1 MALRRQARGFTL
13 IELLV
18 VIAIIAILASML
30 LPALQQAREKA
41 RSINCVGNL
50 KQIGLGSMMYTDDY
64 RHIPPNSRGVGTL
77 GSAWYPW
84 WVNPY
89 INNYKVFIC
98 PSYTTLQ
105 GTANARSDA
114 GISGS
119 DCACGTTY
127 WRLRGGYG
135 PNYGDTGR
143 LTPWPVPQNRTLA
156 EIPDPSGTL
165 AVADSHCVVASPP
178 DIWPSDGTW
187 TGNKGQSLRHNR
199 GANVL
204 FCDGHV
210 EWKGEGHML
219 PNTLGSA
226 ARGMWTITAG
236 D

>member
-1 MALRRQARGFTL
+1 MATRTNPRRFTL

-30 LPALQQAREKA
+30 LPALAQARERA
-41 RSINCVGNL
+41 RSINCVANL

-64 RHIPPNSRGVGTL
+64 GRIPPNARGVGTL
-77 GSAWYPW
+77 GNAWYPW

-98 PSYTTLQ
+98 PSYTTIQ
-105 GTANARSDA
+105 ATATARSDA
-114 GISGS
+114 NVTGS
-119 DCACGTTY
+119 CGCTDW
-127 WRLRGGYG
+127 WRLRCGYG

-143 LTPWPVPQNRTLA
+143 LTPWPVPSNRALS
-156 EIPDPSGTL
+156 ELPDPSGTL

-178 DIWPSDGTW
+178 DIWPCDGSW
-187 TGNKGQSLRHNR
+187 TGNKGQSLRHNK

-210 EWKGEGHML
+210 EWKSEGQML
-219 PNTLGSA
+219 PHTSGSA

>member
-1 MALRRQARGFTL
+1 MAVRRQSQGFTL

-64 RHIPPNSRGVGTL
+64 NRIPPNSRSVTGSGT
-77 GSAWYPW
+77 AWYPW

-89 INNYKVFIC
+89 INNYKVFVC
-98 PSYTTLQ
+98 PSFAGVK

-114 GISGS
+114 NVSGANCTCT
-119 DCACGTTY
+119 DW
-127 WRLRGGYG
+127 WRFAGGYG
-135 PNYGDTGR
+135 PNWGDDAR
-143 LTPWPVPQNRTLA
+143 LTSWTEPANCTLSQ
-156 EIPDPSGTL
+156 IPEPSNTL
-165 AVADSHCVVASPP
+165 AVTDSYCVVASPP
-178 DIWPSDGTW
+178 DIWPCDGSW
-187 TGNKGQSLRHNR
+187 TGNKGNCLRHNR

-210 EWKGEGHML
+210 EWKAEGQML
-219 PNTLGSA
+219 PHSTGSA